1 LTIDYQLIISR
12 LYFPQ
17 LAHKNKVLFV
27 STVPTCHGTHTGERD
42 PNAMTLMG
50 NPYSQTS
57 SGKGQNPGKQ
67 SKTRNE
73 TQESQSENNRSVEE
87 TTTTTHTNT
96 DREYLHRS
104 KKTNNQQLTMTP
116 WGEDL

>member
-42 PNAMTLMG
+42 PNAMTLLG
-50 NPYSQTS
+50 NPYSQTNP
-57 SGKGQNPGKQ
+57 GRDQNPGKQ
-67 SKTRNE
+67 SKTKGGQN
-73 TQESQSENNRSVEE
+73 ENNQSVV
-87 TTTTTHTNT
+87 TINKDSVPNT
-96 DREYLHRS
+96 
-104 KKTNNQQLTMTP
+104 KT
-116 WGEDL
+116 DSV